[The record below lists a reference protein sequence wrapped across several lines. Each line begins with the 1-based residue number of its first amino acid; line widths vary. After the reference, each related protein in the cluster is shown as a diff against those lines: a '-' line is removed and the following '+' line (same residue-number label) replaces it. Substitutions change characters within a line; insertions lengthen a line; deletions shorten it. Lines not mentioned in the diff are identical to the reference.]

1 MTIGDILLNLLF
13 AFLAFFIVRYIG
25 SMVVPNGADKDKIV
39 NIVGILAGLVV
50 FFANFATQL
59 IK

>member
-1 MTIGDILLNLLF
+1 MSLGDILLNLLF

-25 SMVVPNGADKDKIV
+25 TMVVPDGADKDKIV
-39 NIVGILAGLVV
+39 NIVGLLVGVVV
-50 FFANFATQL
+50 FFANFAAQL